1 MVKHITPKQLMESPL
16 YFPNIRI
23 IHLVGGYYLISKYVT
38 SDGRKLD
45 FIKRN
50 QYILAKVD

>member
-1 MVKHITPKQLMESPL
+1 MAKHITPKQLMESSL

-23 IHLVGGYYLISKYVT
+23 IHLVGGYYLVSKYVT
-38 SDGRKLD
+38 SDGIKLG

>member
-1 MVKHITPKQLMESPL
+1 MVEHITPKQLMELPL
-16 YFPNIRI
+16 EFPDIRI
-23 IHLVGGYYLISKYVT
+23 IHLVGGYYLISKYAACN
-38 SDGRKLD
+38 GKKPN